1 MKNNTLEINNKYN
14 ITNHVIRRRCWDFI
28 GYGTCVN
35 LIIKQRGLQMCETE
49 KNQINHIT
57 FIFV

>member
-1 MKNNTLEINNKYN
+1 MKNNTLEINSKYN

-49 KNQINHIT
+49 KIK
-57 FIFV
+57 

>member
-1 MKNNTLEINNKYN
+1 MKNNSLEINNKYN
-14 ITNHVIRRRCWDFI
+14 ITNHFI